1 MALAEEAALKT
12 RPAARR
18 RVRHF
23 FMKSTSCGPG
33 PNGCPRFFRK
43 TLRERLIPSVG
54 SGKGKVY
61 ENMKKIDIKKL
72 IFYILI
78 TYLIG
83 VLPSIFVFKNMSTYN
98 TLNKPPLSPPSIVFP
113 IAWSILYLLMGISIY
128 IIMQSKRKL
137 KKNARLIYYIQL
149 VTNALWTPI
158 FFGFKEYFL
167 AFLWILMLIVFV
179 ITMILTFYK
188 ISKKAAYIQIPY
200 LLWLLFASYLNFGVF
215 VLN

>member
-1 MALAEEAALKT
+1 
-12 RPAARR
+12 
-18 RVRHF
+18 
-23 FMKSTSCGPG
+23 MK
-33 PNGCPRFFRK
+33 N
-43 TLRERLIPSVG
+43 L
-54 SGKGKVY
+54 
-61 ENMKKIDIKKL
+61 DIKKL
-72 IFYILI
+72 LFYII
-78 TYLIG
+78 TTILIG
-83 VLPSIFVFKNMSTYN
+83 VIPSIFVFKSINVYN
-98 TLNKPPLSPPSIVFP
+98 SLNRPPFSPPSIVFP
-113 IAWSILYLLMGISIY
+113 IVWTILYMLMGISIY

-137 KKNARLIYYIQL
+137 KKNAKLIYYIQL

-158 FFGFKEYFL
+158 FFEFKEYFL

>member
-1 MALAEEAALKT
+1 
-12 RPAARR
+12 
-18 RVRHF
+18 
-23 FMKSTSCGPG
+23 MK
-33 PNGCPRFFRK
+33 N
-43 TLRERLIPSVG
+43 L
-54 SGKGKVY
+54 
-61 ENMKKIDIKKL
+61 DIKKL
-72 IFYILI
+72 LFYII
-78 TYLIG
+78 TTILIG
-83 VLPSIFVFKNMSTYN
+83 TIPSIFVFKSMNIYN
-98 TLNKPPLSPPSIVFP
+98 SLNRPPLSPPFIVFP
-113 IAWSILYLLMGISIY
+113 IAWTILYILMGISIY

-149 VTNALWTPI
+149 ATNALWTPI

>member
-1 MALAEEAALKT
+1 
-12 RPAARR
+12 
-18 RVRHF
+18 
-23 FMKSTSCGPG
+23 MK
-33 PNGCPRFFRK
+33 N
-43 TLRERLIPSVG
+43 L
-54 SGKGKVY
+54 
-61 ENMKKIDIKKL
+61 DIKKL
-72 IFYILI
+72 LFYII
-78 TYLIG
+78 TTILIG
-83 VLPSIFVFKNMSTYN
+83 TIPSIFVFKSMNIYTS
-98 TLNKPPLSPPSIVFP
+98 LNRPPLSPPSIVFP
-113 IAWSILYLLMGISIY
+113 IAWTILYILMGISIY

-149 VTNALWTPI
+149 ATNALWTPI

>member
-1 MALAEEAALKT
+1 
-12 RPAARR
+12 
-18 RVRHF
+18 
-23 FMKSTSCGPG
+23 MK
-33 PNGCPRFFRK
+33 N
-43 TLRERLIPSVG
+43 L
-54 SGKGKVY
+54 
-61 ENMKKIDIKKL
+61 DIKKL
-72 IFYILI
+72 LFYII
-78 TYLIG
+78 TTILIG
-83 VLPSIFVFKNMSTYN
+83 VIPSIFVFKSMNVYN
-98 TLNKPPLSPPSIVFP
+98 SLNRPPFSPSSIVFP
-113 IAWSILYLLMGISIY
+113 IVWTILYMLMGISIY

-149 VTNALWTPI
+149 ITNALWTPI

-167 AFLWILMLIVFV
+167 EFLWILMLIVFV

>member
-1 MALAEEAALKT
+1 
-12 RPAARR
+12 
-18 RVRHF
+18 
-23 FMKSTSCGPG
+23 MK
-33 PNGCPRFFRK
+33 N
-43 TLRERLIPSVG
+43 L
-54 SGKGKVY
+54 
-61 ENMKKIDIKKL
+61 DIKKL
-72 IFYILI
+72 LFYII
-78 TYLIG
+78 TTILIG
-83 VLPSIFVFKNMSTYN
+83 KIPSIFVFKSMNIYN
-98 TLNKPPLSPPSIVFP
+98 SLNRPPLSPPSIVFP
-113 IAWSILYLLMGISIY
+113 IAWTILYILMGISIY

-149 VTNALWTPI
+149 VTNALWAPI